1 MKINKMLTLVFSIVF
16 LSWLN
21 CTVFAAGGGG
31 VIKTDP
37 TKHFDPKGK
46 MPSKFTIELQNGL
59 RKPYDQLKNMLVQFS
74 MGFEI
79 LPGTKP
85 VETAASAKNPFKQEP
100 PAVNTI
106 TD

>member
-1 MKINKMLTLVFSIVF
+1 
-16 LSWLN
+16 
-21 CTVFAAGGGG
+21 
-31 VIKTDP
+31 
-37 TKHFDPKGK
+37 

-59 RKPYDQLKNMLVQFS
+59 RKSLPFEDKRDFKENKKGFIAAPDYKQIKAGRAKLVGDRKPYDQLKNMLVQFS

-85 VETAASAKNPFKQEP
+85 VEAAASAKNPFKQEP